1 MRRLLVI
8 VALVFAHTGLAGDF
22 EDGMAAL
29 ERKDFAT
36 AFSKF
41 RSAAQ
46 QGNAAA
52 QTNLGVMYD
61 RGEGVAQD
69 YTAAVH
75 WYRLA
80 AKQGIAI
87 AQYNLGLNYENGRGV
102 TQDYKEAARFYRLA
116 AESGLEVAQHAI
128 ASLYLR
134 GDGVT
139 KSNLLA
145 YMWSYLASERGNIE
159 SKNLNHLAAA
169 NMTLKQAEQAQRM
182 ARECMA
188 SNFRK
193 CN

>member
-1 MRRLLVI
+1 MRQLLII
-8 VALVFAHTGLAGDF
+8 VALVLAQTAWGGDF
-22 EDGMAAL
+22 EDGLAAYL
-29 ERKDFAT
+29 RKDHAT
-36 AFSKF
+36 ALAKY

-52 QTNLGVMYD
+52 QTNIGVMYD

-87 AQYNLGLNYENGRGV
+87 AQYNLGLHYENGRGV
-102 TQDYKEAARFYRLA
+102 TQDYRESARFYRLA

-134 GDGVT
+134 GDGVP

-145 YMWSYLASERGNIE
+145 YMWSYIASERGNIE
-159 SKNLNHLAAA
+159 SKNLNYSAAA

-188 SNFRK
+188 SNFKK
-193 CN
+193 CV